1 MSRSVRIGVVL
12 SSGGV
17 RGVYAHT
24 GFMQTIRSLGI
35 HIDASAGCSAGAL
48 VGGFIAS
55 GTALESWIETLAGID
70 SRTFWTPDS
79 VAHFIWKMTA
89 HKGRGYTGL
98 SDTQAALKFTRD
110 NLSANTFAACSY
122 PFHVLAVNLGTG
134 KKVVFSEGELAP
146 RMTASAAMP
155 ILYEPVK
162 IEGEYYCDGA
172 LIDFAPTD
180 AICCRH
186 KLDVVIVHHV
196 SQHFG
201 IQRNIDAALKDSWA
215 MLEVIHRL
223 VFREKPWYLSDEPLT
238 LHHCPCGCGAVV
250 IAIVPE
256 LADMRWPITEGGEAV
271 QRSAREQAENLLKPY
286 MSKIMRDPRSEFL
299 LHGETMEEPG
309 SGCGHE

>member
-1 MSRSVRIGVVL
+1 MNSSVRIGVVL

-24 GFMQTIRSLGI
+24 GFMQAISHLGI
-35 HIDASAGCSAGAL
+35 RIDAGAGCSAGAL
-48 VGGFIAS
+48 VGGFMAS
-55 GTALESWIETLAGID
+55 GTSLENWAETLAGID
-70 SRTFWTPDS
+70 SRTFWTPDPLPRF
-79 VAHFIWKMTA
+79 VWEMVA

-98 SDTQAALKFTRD
+98 SDTQAALQFTRD
-110 NLSANTFAACSY
+110 NLSVDRFEACQY

-134 KKVVFSEGELAP
+134 KKMVFSEGELAP

-155 ILYEPVK
+155 ILYEPVR
-162 IEGEYYCDGA
+162 IDGEYYCDGA

-201 IQRNIDAALKDSWA
+201 IQRDIESALKDSWA
-215 MLEVIHRL
+215 MLEIINRL

-238 LHHCPCGCGAVV
+238 LHRCPCGCGAVV

-256 LADMRWPITEGGEAV
+256 LPYMRWPVTEGG
-271 QRSAREQAENLLKPY
+271 
-286 MSKIMRDPRSEFL
+286 D
-299 LHGETMEEPG
+299 
-309 SGCGHE
+309 